1 MYYFF
6 LVLDHADD
14 TDFGF
19 ARLAMG
25 RTSNHARI
33 NVWVIAH
40 RLKEIIRVFIVAY
53 TVVQRRALE
62 VLGTSGT
69 WADHVR
75 APRVYDGHV
84 KDIIIHLGK
93 LQ

>member
-14 TDFGF
+14 TDFGLV
-19 ARLAMG
+19 RLAMD

-33 NVWVIAH
+33 NVRVIAR
-40 RLKEIIRVFIVAY
+40 RLKEIVRVLIVADC
-53 TVVQRRALE
+53 VVQRCAFE

-75 APRVYDGHV
+75 ATRVYDGHV
-84 KDIIIHLGK
+84 EDIIIHLG
-93 LQ
+93 